1 MATPKTNAQLEI
13 ANIFNEYRKRLDEIS
28 EKLDEKHPQ
37 QVDEESNHSI
47 ENKLQRLADI
57 MAPKLPESTKNS

>member
-13 ANIFNEYRKRLDEIS
+13 ANIFNEYHKRLDEIYK
-28 EKLDEKHPQ
+28 KLDEKHPQ
-37 QVDEESNHSI
+37 RIDKESNHSI

-57 MAPKLPESTKNS
+57 MAPKLPESTKDS

>member
-13 ANIFNEYRKRLDEIS
+13 ANIFDEYRKRLDEICK
-28 EKLDEKHPQ
+28 KLDEEHPQ
-37 QVDEESNHSI
+37 RVDKESSHSI